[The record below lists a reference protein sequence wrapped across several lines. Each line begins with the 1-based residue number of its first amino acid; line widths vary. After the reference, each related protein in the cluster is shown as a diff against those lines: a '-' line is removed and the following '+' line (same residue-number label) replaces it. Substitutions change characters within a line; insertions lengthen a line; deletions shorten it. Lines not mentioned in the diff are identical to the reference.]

1 LQIGVVVFTC
11 VDPRRHG
18 KEVRR
23 PPAKKGERV
32 RKAEKGQD
40 GRYLSWGK
48 RRKRGNFFKRTP
60 EGGEVSAVFPQNI
73 NLTKGVE

>member
-1 LQIGVVVFTC
+1 MPLEGT
-11 VDPRRHG
+11 G
-18 KEVRR
+18 
-23 PPAKKGERV
+23 
-32 RKAEKGQD
+32 
-40 GRYLSWGK
+40 